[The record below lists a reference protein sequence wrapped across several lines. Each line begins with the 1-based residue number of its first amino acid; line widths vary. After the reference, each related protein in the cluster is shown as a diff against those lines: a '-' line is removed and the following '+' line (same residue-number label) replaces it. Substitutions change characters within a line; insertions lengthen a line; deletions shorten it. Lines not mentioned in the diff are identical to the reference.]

1 MLDWDDRMLR
11 KEQRL
16 ETHLLAFARDGRGV
30 GSLFVSE
37 GQNAD
42 FHGRLYFAVFV
53 PRLFRPGYSVRL
65 THLPRQRESA
75 AATY

>member
-1 MLDWDDRMLR
+1 MLR

-30 GSLFVSE
+30 GSLFVSK

-42 FHGRLYFAVFV
+42 FHDASTLLILCWLVAG
-53 PRLFRPGYSVRL
+53 LFL
-65 THLPRQRESA
+65 
-75 AATY
+75 